1 MLIRFIAHAGFYIE
15 EKGYSIFLDPWFSDS
30 TIERPIIESL
40 GGGFKTIDFQI
51 PQNMDSTERYA
62 PDAIF
67 ISHFHP
73 HHAPARDI
81 RALCENSLAKGKK
94 IKICYPAPNAVME
107 ENIRA
112 KLPGDVEKIA
122 AKPGDTFSV
131 GPFSIEAK
139 EHTVPYHTAW
149 HITSASG
156 SVLHIADGRSNKD
169 PFFRKPDPIW
179 ERLKGLSPSFL
190 FLSAGGHS
198 QRVEKDNERI
208 IMPAGIFTPT
218 EAAEIAK
225 IVNPKIASL
234 IGIYNH
240 SIWKN
245 RYEHIQPAPFCE
257 EEFQWAVS
265 WLSPRTRHVR
275 LIPGMTLGIGEEHL
289 LPVCEVYMP

>member
-1 MLIRFIAHAGFYIE
+1 MLVRFIAHAGLYIE
-15 EKGYSIFLDPWFSDS
+15 EEGYSIFLDPWFSDS
-30 TIERPIIESL
+30 TIERPIIESI

-51 PQNMDSTERYA
+51 PQSTDSVERYA

-73 HHAPARDI
+73 HHSSAKDI
-81 RALCENSLAKGKK
+81 RALCENSLSKGKK
-94 IKICYPAPNAVME
+94 IRIFFPTPSQTME

-112 KLPGDVEKIA
+112 KLPGDVDKVA
-122 AKPGDTFSV
+122 AAPRDTFAV

-149 HITSASG
+149 HITSPSG
-156 SVLHIADGRSNKD
+156 AVLHIADGRFNKD
-169 PFFRKPDPIW
+169 QFLRKPDPVW
-179 ERLKGLSPSFL
+179 EKLKGLSPSFL

-198 QRVEKDNERI
+198 QRVEKNNERL

-225 IVNPKIASL
+225 IVAPKAASL

-245 RYEHIQPAPFCE
+245 RYEYIQPAPFCE
-257 EEFQWAVS
+257 DEFQWAIS
-265 WLSPRTRHVR
+265 WLSPQTRHVR
-275 LIPGMTLGIGEEHL
+275 LTPGLTLGTGEEHL
-289 LPVCEVYMP
+289 MPTSEIYIK